1 LEAAATP
8 ETGFSEFAALCRS
21 LEATPKRKEKT
32 ALIAGFLERLEPS
45 EVAPAVLLLAGTV
58 FPEFDQ
64 RSLDVGWSTVR
75 GLLDGGGQTT
85 LFKERLT
92 IRKIHETLSR
102 VAEASGPGSRR
113 LKEQLLEGLLTS
125 AEGDEKAI
133 LVRIIFGEMRIGAS
147 EGVIL
152 EAVAEASDAPLGLVR
167 RALMMTGDLGG
178 VSEVALS
185 EGVEGLSRVE
195 ARLFVPLKPMLAS
208 MAEDASEAI
217 EVHGGE
223 TAFEHKYDGARIQI
237 HRRCGETRVFSRRL
251 SDVTESVPDVVELVE
266 QRVGGGDVILEGEV
280 VAVGANDR
288 PLPFQDLMRRFTR
301 VKNVGEMVEVVPL
314 RLHLFDVLYRDG
326 ELLIDKPYRRR
337 WETLVPLAPA
347 ELLAERLVTSNA
359 EEAGRFLGEA
369 LALGH
374 EGLMAKR
381 LDSRY
386 TPGSRGK
393 AWLKIKEAETLDVVV
408 AAADWGSG
416 RRRGWLSNYHLAVWD
431 GDAPLVIGKTFKGL
445 TDDQFRWMTE
455 RLQNLKVSESG
466 YTVHVRPELV
476 VEVAFNEIQRSPHYE
491 SGYALRFARV
501 KRIREDKA
509 AREADTLQTVEALY
523 EKQFRY
529 KDRVRL

>member
-1 LEAAATP
+1 VAATP
-8 ETGFSEFAALCRS
+8 ETGFGELAALCRE
-21 LEATPKRKEKT
+21 LEATSKRKEKT
-32 ALIAGFLERLEPS
+32 ALIAGFLRRLKPG

-58 FPEFDQ
+58 FPEFDP

-75 GLLDGGGQTT
+75 DVLEGGGQTT
-85 LFKERLT
+85 LFRERLT
-92 IRKIHETLSR
+92 IRKVHETLSR

-113 LKEQLLEGLLTS
+113 LKEQLIEGLLTS
-125 AEGDEKAI
+125 ADEDEKDI

-152 EAVAEASDAPLGLVR
+152 EAIAEAADAPLAVAR
-167 RALMMTGDLGG
+167 RALMMTGDLGM
-178 VSEVALS
+178 VAEIALRRG
-185 EGVEGLSRVE
+185 EDGLSKIEVS
-195 ARLFVPLKPMLAS
+195 LFVPLKPMLAN
-208 MAEDASEAI
+208 MAEDAAEAI

-237 HRRCGETRVFSRRL
+237 HRRGGETRVFSRRL

-266 QRVGGGDVILEGEV
+266 QEIKGGDVILEGEV
-280 VAVGANDR
+280 VAVGSNDR

-301 VKNVGEMVEVVPL
+301 VKNVDEMVELVPL
-314 RLHLFDVLYRDG
+314 RLHLFDVLYLDG
-326 ELLIDKPYRRR
+326 ELLIDEPYRRR
-337 WETLVPLAPA
+337 WEILESIAPP
-347 ELLAERLVTSNA
+347 ELLAERLVTSNPGEA
-359 EEAGRFLGEA
+359 ERFLGEA

-431 GDAPLVIGKTFKGL
+431 GDKPMVIGKTFKGL

-455 RLQNLKVSESG
+455 RLKALKVSESS

-501 KRIREDKA
+501 TRIREDKPA
-509 AREADTLQTVEALY
+509 EEADTLQTVEEFY

-529 KDRVRL
+529 KDRVQL